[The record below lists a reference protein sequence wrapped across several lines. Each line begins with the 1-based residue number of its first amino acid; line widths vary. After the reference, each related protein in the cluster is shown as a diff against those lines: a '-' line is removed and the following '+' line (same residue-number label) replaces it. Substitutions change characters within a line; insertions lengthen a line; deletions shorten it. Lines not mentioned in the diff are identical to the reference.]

1 MRPSALPLRHD
12 CCDYSGRPVGGAKPK
27 GKFSRMPEVAPRTLT
42 LPHAVF
48 LERATNEPPTS
59 AAVRLGQGAFLVLRL
74 VDLLAP
80 DRDPPTSSEVFRYQ
94 SAATQRYCAELGPLG
109 AEVTHLQGLVR
120 NAVDVYAHQ
129 DARLI
134 TPALLAYA
142 HYLEDDGHYLEALDV
157 LETLL
162 RVAERRMRDADWIAT
177 ALRVGRVNR
186 KMHRFDE
193 AEHWYT
199 GAGERAT
206 QVGDAYSVLLGR
218 LGYANILFF
227 RGNLADCERT
237 YREILADARRER
249 SEEAEARAQHGLGAT
264 LAGRGQP
271 AEAIPHL
278 WCSIELYE
286 DEASRLRSF
295 QDLGLA
301 LLKLGDAD
309 GAERALLQVIRSET
323 SADNLHNSL
332 IELMHCA
339 SFRRD
344 RVGFER
350 WRARCESAL
359 PTMAPNIH
367 ADYLLKSGIGLA
379 RFGNFPR
386 AERLMEEALR
396 IASEHKLHALEFKIE
411 RIKNGLGNCVAC
423 QEMPTEPVL
432 QTEAV
437 REVSASLAA
446 LAV

>member
-1 MRPSALPLRHD
+1 LRHD

-80 DRDPPTSSEVFRYQ
+80 DRDPPTSPEVFRYQ
-94 SAATQRYCAELGPLG
+94 SAATVRYCAELGPLG

-193 AEHWYT
+193 AERWYT
-199 GAGERAT
+199 AAGERAAH
-206 QVGDAYSVLLGR
+206 VGDQFSVLLAR
-218 LGYANILFF
+218 LGHANALQY
-227 RGNLADCERT
+227 RGNLAECESA
-237 YREILADARRER
+237 YWSILADAQREGLHQA
-249 SEEAEARAQHGLGAT
+249 SAIAEHGLGSV
-264 LAGRGQP
+264 LLHRGQP

-278 WCSIELYE
+278 WTSTKLYE
-286 DEASRLRSF
+286 EEGSRLRAF
-295 QDLGLA
+295 HDLGIG
-301 LLKLGDAD
+301 LLSLGDAD
-309 GAERALLQVIRSET
+309 GAERALLQVVQQGAQPDQINN
-323 SADNLHNSL
+323 AL

-339 SFRRD
+339 SYRRE
-344 RVGFER
+344 RLTFER
-350 WRARCESAL
+350 WRERCERAL
-359 PTMAPNIH
+359 PTMAPNMH
-367 ADYLLKSGIGLA
+367 ADFLLKAGIGLA
-379 RFGNFPR
+379 RFGNFPK
-386 AERLMEEALR
+386 AERLMEAALA
-396 IASEHKLHALEFKIE
+396 IASEHKLRAHEFKIE
-411 RIKNGLGNCVAC
+411 RIKSGLQDCATC
-423 QEMPTEPVL
+423 QVTPTETVL
-432 QTEAV
+432 QTPAV